1 MPLPVSCLYIQMDII
16 LSDYYLALI
25 YNCCIIGDGSN
36 IISAQDTSQ
45 ACIDVCLHLRVNEF
59 TYQVLHISL

>member
-1 MPLPVSCLYIQMDII
+1 MDII